1 MILELV
7 LTVTSV
13 TGAAVAVVVS
23 RRHVVAAETHAA
35 DAADALAEVRGLAA
49 DLQDLTARV
58 NGAIAEV
65 EWRHV
70 QQVNTHLYQ
79 LGWHQD
85 ANAREARLAEWQQAL
100 LGKGRMPVMS
110 VAELNAEFDALAERI
125 GPLSAVVDDEPTVET
140 PAHLVAVYGGE
151 PGHYAS
157 EAMPADL
164 SAALEQALI
173 QRGLD
178 PEDVIADGMPSTD
191 EDELGPDTTADE
203 PTVAELTAG
212 GDDRHDDDAVT
223 LPGGGEPQP
232 TKMAA
237 QPQPGTGPTPD
248 THKPQPA
255 PTPRALVIRHNLLGL
270 MADREE
276 QAIAELVRRGEVPV
290 LAVAS

>member
-1 MILELV
+1 MTMILELV

-35 DAADALAEVRGLAA
+35 DAAEALAEVRGLAA

-58 NGAIAEV
+58 NGAVAEV

-70 QQVNTHLYQ
+70 QQVNTHLSQ
-79 LGWHQD
+79 LGWHRD

-100 LGKGRMPVMS
+100 LGRGRMPVMS
-110 VAELNAEFDALAERI
+110 VAELNEQFNALAERI
-125 GPLSAVVDDEPTVET
+125 GPLSAHVDDEPTVET
-140 PAHLVAVYGGE
+140 PAHLVAVYDGQ
-151 PGHYAS
+151 PGHYTS
-157 EAMPADL
+157 DAMPADL

-178 PEDVIADGMPSTD
+178 PEDVIADGMPGT

-203 PTVAELTAG
+203 PVDTEPTAGG
-212 GDDRHDDDAVT
+212 GDDRDDDDAVT
-223 LPGGGEPQP
+223 LPP
-232 TKMAA
+232 TKMGA

-248 THKPQPA
+248 THQPLPQP
-255 PTPRALVIRHNLLGL
+255 PKPRALVIRHNLLDL
-270 MADREE
+270 MADQEE
-276 QAIAELVRRGEVPV
+276 QALAELVRRGEAPV
-290 LAVAS
+290 TAGAR